1 VNTSKLQ
8 KKESKILKNLFKES
22 FFDKHPVN
30 EIDNTYTIIGDCL
43 DIFSHMKNE
52 SVNIGVTSPPYNL
65 DKKYGK
71 YDDNK
76 PMEEWEA
83 LIENVAIQMYRVLK
97 PNGSFFLNV
106 SPIPEK
112 KTKEIIPLDAIA
124 YFICKKQ
131 GFYLRNSIIWHFNN
145 MQNCTNRLSGRWESV
160 LWFVKDIDNYVFNLE
175 DIRIPYI
182 TKNDKR
188 LEGGTGRNPT
198 DTWSFDLPESDFW
211 YFDRVNNMTKNKLGL
226 SEHPCIY
233 PTPMIERILKMSS
246 NLGDVVLDPFLGS
259 GTTSVASNKLGRIGV
274 GIEYDE
280 KYLPII
286 QKRIQNEGSKGLF

>member
-1 VNTSKLQ
+1 M
-8 KKESKILKNLFKES
+8 KNLFKES
-22 FFDKHPVN
+22 FFETHPLN
-30 EIDNTYTIIGDCL
+30 EIDDTYTIIGDCL
-43 DIFSHMKNE
+43 DILPYMKNE

-71 YDDNK
+71 YDDDK
-76 PMEEWEA
+76 TMEEWEA
-83 LIENVAIQMYRVLK
+83 LIENVAKEMFRVLK

-112 KTKEIIPLDAIA
+112 KTKEIIPLDAVA
-124 YFICKKQ
+124 YFILKKQ
-131 GFYLRNSIIWHFNN
+131 GFYLRNSIVWHFNN
-145 MQNCTNRLSGRWESV
+145 MQNCTNRLSGRWESI
-160 LWFVKDIDNYVFNLE
+160 LWFVKDINNYVFNLE

-188 LEGGTGRNPT
+188 LEGGNGRNPT
-198 DTWSFDLPESDFW
+198 DTWNFDVPNSDFW

-233 PTPMIERILKMSS
+233 PTSMIERIIKMSS
-246 NLGDVVLDPFLGS
+246 NPGDVVLDPFLGS
-259 GTTSVASNKLGRIGV
+259 GTTSVASNKLGRLGI

-286 QKRIQNEGSKGLF
+286 QKRIQNEGAKELF